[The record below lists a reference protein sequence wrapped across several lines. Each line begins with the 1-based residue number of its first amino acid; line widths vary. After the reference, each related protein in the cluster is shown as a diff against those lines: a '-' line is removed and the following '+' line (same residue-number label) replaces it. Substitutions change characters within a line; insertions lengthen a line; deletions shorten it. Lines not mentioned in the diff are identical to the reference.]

1 MAANSVKWVDLL
13 DPDEEAIRAA
23 VSPIELHDSALEA
36 LLRPPKQGDNPRPRL
51 HNHRKYVFG
60 ILLVPVAVNE
70 EDRVFYQEVD
80 LVLNESVAVIVRKT
94 PPDGHPFDSSELGK
108 GHGNEMSGGS
118 VAFRLIDRVAEGFLH
133 LADAINEEIDEL
145 EDGLEEMTNTDIR
158 SRLSELRHDLLQIRR
173 TLAPTRDAIR
183 AVVDNR
189 VELEG
194 GELFPHEI
202 ELHFGDSYDKL
213 LRAMESLELAR
224 DLIAGVRD
232 VHMAKVANDQN
243 DVMKRL
249 TAVASILLLPTLIAG
264 LYGQNF
270 EGMPELKW
278 RYGYALSWALILL
291 TSIGQLWYF
300 RKKGWL

>member
-1 MAANSVKWVDLL
+1 MAAESVKWVDLL

-23 VSPIELHDSALEA
+23 VSPIELHDSALQA
-36 LLRPPKQGDNPRPRL
+36 LLRPPRKGDNPRPRL

-94 PPDGHPFDSSELGK
+94 PPDGHPFDSSEMGK
-108 GHGNEMSGGS
+108 GHGNDMSGGS
-118 VAFRLIDRVAEGFLH
+118 VAFRLIDQVAEGFLH
-133 LADAINEEIDEL
+133 LADAINEEIDDL
-145 EDGLEEMTNTDIR
+145 EDGLEEMTNADIR
-158 SRLSELRHDLLQIRR
+158 SRLSELRHDLLRIRR

-189 VELEG
+189 VELES

-291 TSIGQLWYF
+291 SSIGQILYF

>member
-1 MAANSVKWVDLL
+1 MAAKSVKWVDLL
-13 DPDEEAIRAA
+13 DPDEEAILEA
-23 VSPIELHDSALEA
+23 VSPIELHDSALES
-36 LLRPPKQGDNPRPRL
+36 LLRPPKEGDNPRPRL
-51 HNHRKYVFG
+51 QNHRTYVFG

-94 PPDGHPFDSSELGK
+94 PLDGHPFDSSEVAK

-118 VAFRLIDRVAEGFLH
+118 VAFRLIDQVAEGFLN

-145 EDGLEEMTNTDIR
+145 EDGLEEMKNEEIR
-158 SRLSELRHDLLQIRR
+158 SRLSELRHDLLNIRR
-173 TLAPTRDAIR
+173 TLGPTRDAIR

-189 VELEG
+189 VELESG
-194 GELFPHEI
+194 NLFPREI
-202 ELHFGDSYDKL
+202 ELHFGNSYDKL
-213 LRAMESLELAR
+213 LRAMDGLELAR

-278 RYGYALSWALILL
+278 RYGYALSWGLILL